1 MREIF
6 PIQRTIEQ
14 IDIADIKI
22 DVRSRDDIL
31 LILLGLQ
38 HIYCTADLREK
49 VFEIIKEML
58 PTQDVG
64 GKITP
69 VSAEKG
75 CPGMNRGRHLGHGLD
90 LRQVHRVF
98 IGLRDQLGW
107 INRGAHNGPR
117 IHDLRHTFVVRRV
130 LRAGCRSAYV
140 DLIHVCGAYQC
151 N

>member
-22 DVRSRDDIL
+22 DVRSRDDIP

-38 HIYCTADLREK
+38 HIYCTEDLREK

-75 CPGMNRGRHLGHGLD
+75 CPGMNHVVAILD
-90 LRQVHRVF
+90 MA
-98 IGLRDQLGW
+98 W
-107 INRGAHNGPR
+107 ICDKYIVSLLAYAINWDGSIAVRTMAHASM
-117 IHDLRHTFVVRRV
+117 I
-130 LRAGCRSAYV
+130 
-140 DLIHVCGAYQC
+140 
-151 N
+151 